1 MPRHIVEGPD
11 GKRHIIEAPDGATPE
26 QIMSF
31 VQEQPASTFETAKD
45 VLKSTGI
52 GVAQGAIGL
61 ATLPGNIEQLGR
73 AGINKVAEWAGSDE
87 PVVDPQ
93 SVLPNYSGV
102 KSGIEKKFTGKFYE
116 PKTTPG
122 EYARTVGEFAPLAIS
137 GPGGIAARAA
147 RVAVPAG
154 ASETAGQLTEG
165 TALEPWARLA
175 GAMAGGAALQR
186 AVTPMPTDPLRQAA
200 VRTLEREGV
209 ASLTA
214 GQKTGRHAL
223 RWAESASKDTALSG
237 GKAARMEMRQAEQ
250 FTRATLQRAGINAD
264 RATPDVM
271 DRAFTSLGST
281 FDALATRN
289 SLVPTKYF
297 MNQLQKIGDD
307 YAAMTA
313 EPMRAP
319 IVGEVIKVLR
329 DPATRQNGV
338 LPGRLYQ
345 QYRSG
350 LGKAAQGLR
359 ARDPA
364 ASNAIRDVIAVLD
377 RTMEVSIRSFKG
389 NNRRDLGAFQKVRG
403 NYRNLL
409 AIEDAVSGA
418 GESAA
423 TGLITPSALRN
434 AVKKQGK
441 RAYVRGKG
449 DLAPLARAGE
459 TVMKPLPNSGSAPR
473 INAMNL
479 LHSLG
484 GIAGYGAGGVE
495 GAIAGIL
502 APAIG
507 SRVLM
512 SNPMQRY
519 LSNQTAFRSGPAETP
534 VRGLLALPGALDEE
548 TPLRGGT
555 GPRYDRRYG
564 LLGDY

>member
-11 GKRHIIEAPDGATPE
+11 GKRHVIEAPEGATPD
-26 QIMSF
+26 QIMAF
-31 VQEQPASTFETAKD
+31 VQEQPSSTFDTVKD
-45 VLKSTGI
+45 VAKSAGI

-73 AGINKVAEWAGSDE
+73 MGINKVAEWSGAEG

-93 SVLPNYSGV
+93 SVLPNYDGV
-102 KSGIEKKFTGKFYE
+102 KRGIERKFTGEFYK
-116 PKTTPG
+116 PKTTAG
-122 EYARTVGEFAPLAIS
+122 EYARTVGEFAPAAVGGPASWASRAI
-137 GPGGIAARAA
+137 
-147 RVAVPAG
+147 RVAVPAA

-175 GAMAGGAALQR
+175 GALAGGRVANAGQR
-186 AVTPMPTDPLRQAA
+186 AVTPLPTDPARQNA
-200 VRTLEREGV
+200 VKVLESEGV
-209 ASLTA
+209 TSLTA

-237 GKAARMEMRQAEQ
+237 GKAAQMEARQAEQ
-250 FTRATLQRAGINAD
+250 FTRATLKRAGINAD

-281 FDALATRN
+281 FDALTARN
-289 SLVPTKYF
+289 NLVPTKYF
-297 MNQLQKIGDD
+297 MNRLQKIGDD

-364 ASNAIRDVIAVLD
+364 AANAIRDVIDVLD

-389 NNRRDLGAFQKVRG
+389 NNRGDLGAFQKVRG

-409 AIEDAVSGA
+409 AIEDAASGA
-418 GESAA
+418 GEAA
-423 TGLITPSALRN
+423 ASGLISPSALRN

-449 DLAPLARAGE
+449 DFAELARAGE
-459 TVMKPLPNSGSAPR
+459 LVMKPLPNSGSAPR

-484 GIAGYGAGGVE
+484 GIAGYGAGGIE
-495 GAIAGIL
+495 GAIAGVL

-512 SNPMQRY
+512 STPMQRW
-519 LSNQTAFRSGPAETP
+519 LANQATAGSAFRNRPTDVAM
-534 VRGLLALPGALDEE
+534 RGLLAFPGAAEA
-548 TPLRGGT
+548 
-555 GPRYDRRYG
+555 G